1 MNWWRR
7 LLAGRTPASLF
18 PDPTH
23 LSMNGWALVNHEP
36 TAAYW
41 RDPTGDVI
49 NLTLFPVD
57 QALAIPKL
65 SDTKSL
71 QNYCRA
77 IAESQSSGLV
87 EVTSTV
93 GAEGPCVAYIYKR
106 LRIPAFTFFGVV
118 ATPVPHGTW
127 TWLVVAYERGTTG
140 VREAVITSKLV
151 EAGQLTLE
159 SYEASWA
166 QDPYDPSYRGVDGKT
181 LRYVSDAEEYDA
193 AFPDH
198 PLTKVRR
205 ELRRLVNIRLS
216 PSTSA

>member
-7 LLAGRTPASLF
+7 LLARRAPASPF
-18 PDPTH
+18 PDLAH
-23 LSMNGWALVNHEP
+23 LSMNRWALVNREP

-49 NLTLFPVD
+49 SLTLFPVD
-57 QALAIPKL
+57 QPLALPML

-77 IAESQSSGLV
+77 VAESQSSGLV

-93 GAEGPCVAYIYKR
+93 SAEGPCVAYIYKR

-118 ATPVPHGTW
+118 ATPVTHGTW
-127 TWLVVAYERGTTG
+127 TWVIVAYERGTTG
-140 VREAVITSKLV
+140 VREAIITSKLV
-151 EAGQLTLE
+151 EAGQLTLG

-166 QDPYDPSYRGVDGKT
+166 QDPYDPSYRGVDRKT

-205 ELRRLVNIRLS
+205 ELRRLVGIRLS
-216 PSTSA
+216 PSTAA